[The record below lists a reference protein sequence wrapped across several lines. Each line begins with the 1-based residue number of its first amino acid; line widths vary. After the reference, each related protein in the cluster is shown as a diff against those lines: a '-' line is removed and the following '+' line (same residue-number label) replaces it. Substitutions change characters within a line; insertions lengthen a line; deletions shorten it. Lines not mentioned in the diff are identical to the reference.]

1 LFNVDLAFAKSF
13 MITEGLKA
21 QVRAETFN
29 AFNHVNLGQPN
40 ASVDSSTAG
49 RITGLAAGTTMR
61 RWQFALRLE
70 F

>member
-1 LFNVDLAFAKSF
+1 MFNVDLAFAKSF
-13 MITEGLKA
+13 VIRESLKV

-61 RWQFALRLE
+61 RWQFGLRLE